1 MGPKDIIDSTLS
13 VVEKYSTWRQLKKDT
28 GAILRLLYLESKRNS
43 NLLSSIKY
51 ENKIRNTKNQ
61 ESEFNGIITALEIEI
76 LELIFMAGKS
86 NSKVFEFMKNPSE
99 FDIDDDENFI
109 NETPLNALSFL
120 YVKIWAL
127 KKLITMNQSS
137 VLKKINYKV
146 RLKNIQS
153 AYISLMIN
161 LEKVPEVKILNR

>member
-51 ENKIRNTKNQ
+51 ENKIRDTKNQ
-61 ESEFNGIITALEIEI
+61 ESEFNGIIAALEIEI

-99 FDIDDDENFI
+99 FDIDDDENLT

-120 YVKIWAL
+120 YIKIWAL
-127 KKLITMNQSS
+127 KKLITMNQCS
-137 VLKKINYKV
+137 VMKKINYKV

-161 LEKVPEVKILNR
+161 LEKVPEIKILIR